1 MWRATVALPLW
12 RATVVLSLWRA
23 TVAFRVCGEPLK
35 RLLEHEFYD
44 LALHIWR
51 REPNQEPIGDALS

>member
-1 MWRATVALPLW
+1 MWRATVALP
-12 RATVVLSLWRA
+12 LWRA